1 MNGMN
6 FFDGEKKS
14 NLVHYEGILGIF
26 DYDPKE
32 FKVKKFNDGTECLHY
47 CGKGTSV
54 DLPDGCINTSYMFS
68 YCGLPKGFSL
78 GEHFDTS
85 NVIDMSSMFE
95 CCEISEGFSLGE
107 HFDTSN
113 VTSMEH
119 MFSQCKL
126 PEDLSLGEHF
136 DTSKVTD
143 MSDMFS
149 YCSLSYGFSLGEHF
163 DTSKVTNMRR
173 MFGDCRLP
181 EGFSLG
187 AHFYTSNVTD
197 MSFMFSE
204 CKLPEGFSLGEHF
217 AIDRGT
223 DVLRMF
229 VNCKYK
235 GVDAYDY
242 FETQDAEEI
251 ITKLRKYKKSED
263 IVVDNELTALML
275 SVSEELQLS
284 TSIVQRMMKSYL
296 KSLINK

>member
-1 MNGMN
+1 MKEMNSFGGN
-6 FFDGEKKS
+6 

-26 DYDPKE
+26 DYDPEE
-32 FKVKKFNDGTECLHY
+32 FEVRKIWYHEYLHY
-47 CGKGTSV
+47 HGNGKSV
-54 DLPDGCINTSYMFS
+54 DLPEGCTDTSYMFS
-68 YCGLPKGFSL
+68 ECKLPEGFSLGENFNTGKVTYMEHMFSCCKLPKGFSL

-85 NVIDMSSMFE
+85 NVTYMHSMFR
-95 CCEISEGFSLGE
+95 F
-107 HFDTSN
+107 
-113 VTSMEH
+113 
-119 MFSQCKL
+119 CKI
-126 PEDLSLGEHF
+126 PD
-136 DTSKVTD
+136 D
-143 MSDMFS
+143 
-149 YCSLSYGFSLGEHF
+149 FSLGEHF